1 MPLLLALAT
10 VVSTTLGGIVAL
22 RARDRMHLVLGASA
36 GVMLGLVA
44 FDLLPEVFHLSE
56 SATNEADGAH
66 GHGAVPWAMVA
77 FIVGFL
83 ALHVVERAAGV
94 HEPIDSE
101 YSEHRHNLAGS
112 LGAIGLIV
120 HSFLDGLAIGLAF
133 KIDTSVGWAVA
144 VAVLAHDFAD
154 GLNTVTL
161 MRRAGHDRRRTIGA
175 LALDALAPVAGV
187 LVAGALSPSD
197 GILAIYLGAFA
208 GLLTYLATADIL
220 PEAHAHHPSRM
231 TLVATLGGVG
241 LMYAVTSLS

>member
-1 MPLLLALAT
+1 VPLLLALAT

-56 SATNEADGAH
+56 AATGETADAH
-66 GHGAVPWAMVA
+66 GNVPWAMVA
-77 FIVGFL
+77 FMVGFL

-101 YSEHRHNLAGS
+101 YSEHRHKLARS
-112 LGAIGLIV
+112 LGAVGLIV

-161 MRRAGHDRRRTIGA
+161 MRRAGHDRRRTLGA

-187 LVAGALSPSD
+187 LVASALSPSD
-197 GILAIYLGAFA
+197 GLLAIYLGAFA

-241 LMYAVTSLS
+241 LMYVVTSLG